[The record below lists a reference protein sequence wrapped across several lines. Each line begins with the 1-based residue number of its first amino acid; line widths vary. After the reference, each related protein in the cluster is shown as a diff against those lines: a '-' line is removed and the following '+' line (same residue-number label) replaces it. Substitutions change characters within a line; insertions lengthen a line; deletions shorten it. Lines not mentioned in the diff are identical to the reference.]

1 MGHVCDPSSALY
13 DSGILKMSSRVNT
26 SVAKKRTGVKIYS
39 IERKQARYGFA
50 FTVPCLIFFAVFS
63 FYPIINAFITSLTDR
78 KAVGRVWSFTGLDNY
93 VYLFTKSNGGFSL
106 LNSLEATGIFT
117 IGCFIPMVIVSL
129 LLAVLIMQLRRPGQK
144 KFFELSYYIPAVLSS
159 VVAATIW
166 RIMFQP
172 TGLINQL
179 SNALMLTSG
188 KDYQWLTDSG
198 MLRTSTIIVYFWK
211 YIGYFTILF
220 ITGLASIPPTIYEAA
235 IVDGSSRWHTFWK
248 ITLPLL
254 KPTVMLVS
262 IMAMLQC
269 LKTFSTQYMFVQG
282 GTARAP
288 IDVITMN
295 IYFTGIRNGYLGRAS
310 AMSIVLFFIMLIFT
324 YLQFASQRGGD
335 DVEF

>member
-1 MGHVCDPSSALY
+1 MKS
-13 DSGILKMSSRVNT
+13 KT
-26 SVAKKRTGVKIYS
+26 KTYS

-50 FTVPCLIFFAVFS
+50 FTVPCLLFFAMFS
-63 FYPIINAFITSLTDR
+63 FYPIINAFMTSLTNR
-78 KAVGRVWSFTGLDNY
+78 EAVGRNWKFTGFDNY
-93 VYLFTKSNGGFSL
+93 VYLFTKSNGGFPL
-106 LNSLEATGIFT
+106 VNSLKATGFFT
-117 IGCFIPMVIVSL
+117 LGCFIPMVIIAL
-129 LLAVLIMQLRRPGQK
+129 LLSVLIMQLRKPGQK
-144 KFFELSYYIPAVLSS
+144 KFFELSYYLPAVLSS

-179 SNALMLTSG
+179 SNTLLFTSG
-188 KDYQWLTDSG
+188 KDYRWLTDNT
-198 MLRTSTIIVYFWK
+198 MLQVSTIIVYFWK

-254 KPTVMLVS
+254 KPTVLLVS

-282 GTARAP
+282 GTARLP

-295 IYFTGIRNGYLGRAS
+295 IYFTGIRFGKLGRAS
-310 AMSIVLFFIMLIFT
+310 AMSIILFFIMLIFT
-324 YLQFASQRGGD
+324 YLQFSTQKGGD
-335 DVEF
+335 DVEY

>member
-1 MGHVCDPSSALY
+1 MKS
-13 DSGILKMSSRVNT
+13 KT
-26 SVAKKRTGVKIYS
+26 KTYS

-50 FTVPCLIFFAVFS
+50 FTVPCLLFFAMFS
-63 FYPIINAFITSLTDR
+63 FYPIINAFMTSLTNR
-78 KAVGRVWSFTGLDNY
+78 EAVGRNWKFTGFDNY
-93 VYLFTKSNGGFSL
+93 VYLFTKSNGGFPL
-106 LNSLEATGIFT
+106 LNSLKATGVFT
-117 IGCFIPMVIVSL
+117 LGCFVPMVIIAL
-129 LLAVLIMQLRRPGQK
+129 LLSVLIMQLRKPGQK
-144 KFFELSYYIPAVLSS
+144 KFFELSYYLPAVLSS

-179 SNALMLTSG
+179 SNTLLFTSG
-188 KDYQWLTDSG
+188 KDYRWLTDNT
-198 MLRTSTIIVYFWK
+198 MLQVSTIIVYFWK

-254 KPTVMLVS
+254 KPTVLLVS

-282 GTARAP
+282 GTARLP

-295 IYFTGIRNGYLGRAS
+295 IYFTGIRFGKLGRAS
-310 AMSIVLFFIMLIFT
+310 AMSIILFFIMLIFT
-324 YLQFASQRGGD
+324 YLQFSTQKGGD
-335 DVEF
+335 DVEY

>member
-1 MGHVCDPSSALY
+1 MKS
-13 DSGILKMSSRVNT
+13 K
-26 SVAKKRTGVKIYS
+26 VKTYS

-50 FTVPCLIFFAVFS
+50 FTLPCLLFFGFFS
-63 FYPIINAFITSLTDR
+63 FYPIINAFITSLTNR
-78 KAVGRVWSFTGLDNY
+78 RAVGKTWGFIGFENY
-93 VYLFTKSNGGFSL
+93 VYLFTKENGGFSL
-106 LNSLEATGIFT
+106 LNSLKATGLFT
-117 IGCFIPMVIVSL
+117 LGCFIPMVVIAL
-129 LLAVLIMQLRRPGQK
+129 LLSVLIMQLRKPWQK

-179 SNALMLTSG
+179 SNWVMFTSG
-188 KDYQWLTDSG
+188 RDYRWLTDNG
-198 MLRTSTIIVYFWK
+198 MLVASTIIVYFWK

-269 LKTFSTQYMFVQG
+269 LKTFSTQYMFVIG
-282 GTARAP
+282 GTARKP

-295 IYFTGIRNGYLGRAS
+295 IFYTGITNGYLGRAS
-310 AMSIVLFFIMLIFT
+310 AMSIVLFVIMLVFT
-324 YLQFASQRGGD
+324 YLQFAAQKGGE
-335 DVEF
+335 DVEY

>member
-1 MGHVCDPSSALY
+1 MGHLGGPS
-13 DSGILKMSSRVNT
+13 ILVFQQFKDFNMKT
-26 SVAKKRTGVKIYS
+26 KVKTYS

-50 FTVPCLIFFAVFS
+50 FTLPCLIFFAMFS
-63 FYPIINAFITSLTDR
+63 FYPIINAFITSMTNR
-78 KAVGRVWSFTGLDNY
+78 RSVGRNWSFTGFENY
-93 VYLFTKSNGGFSL
+93 VYLFTKNNGGFPL
-106 LNSLEATGIFT
+106 LNSLKATGLFT
-117 IGCFIPMVIVSL
+117 LGCFIPMVIISL
-129 LLAVLIMQLRRPGQK
+129 LLAVLIMQLRRPGHA

-179 SNALMLTSG
+179 SNTVMFTSG
-188 KDYQWLTDSG
+188 KDYQWLTKDG
-198 MLRTSTIIVYFWK
+198 MLMASTIIVYFWK

-269 LKTFSTQYMFVQG
+269 LKTFSTQYMFVSG
-282 GTARAP
+282 GTAREP

-295 IYFTGIRNGYLGRAS
+295 IYYTGIKFGYLGRAS
-310 AMSIVLFFIMLIFT
+310 AMSIILFIIMLVFT
-324 YLQFASQRGGD
+324 YFQFAAQKGGE
-335 DVEF
+335 DVEY

>member
-1 MGHVCDPSSALY
+1 MKS
-13 DSGILKMSSRVNT
+13 KT
-26 SVAKKRTGVKIYS
+26 KTYS

-50 FTVPCLIFFAVFS
+50 FTVPCLLFFAMFS
-63 FYPIINAFITSLTDR
+63 FYPIINAFMTSLTNR
-78 KAVGRVWSFTGLDNY
+78 EAVGRNWKFTGFDNY
-93 VYLFTKSNGGFSL
+93 VYLFTKSNGGFPL
-106 LNSLEATGIFT
+106 VNSLKATGFFT
-117 IGCFIPMVIVSL
+117 LGCFIPMVIIAL
-129 LLAVLIMQLRRPGQK
+129 LLSVLIMQLRKPGQK
-144 KFFELSYYIPAVLSS
+144 KFFELSYYLPAVLSS

-179 SNALMLTSG
+179 SNTLLFTSG
-188 KDYQWLTDSG
+188 KDYRWLTDNT
-198 MLRTSTIIVYFWK
+198 MLQVSTIIVYFWK

-254 KPTVMLVS
+254 KPTVLLVS

-282 GTARAP
+282 GTARLP

-295 IYFTGIRNGYLGRAS
+295 IYFTGIRFGKLGRAS

-324 YLQFASQRGGD
+324 YLQFSTQKGGD
-335 DVEF
+335 DVEY

>member
-1 MGHVCDPSSALY
+1 MKS
-13 DSGILKMSSRVNT
+13 KT
-26 SVAKKRTGVKIYS
+26 KTYS

-50 FTVPCLIFFAVFS
+50 FTVPCLLFFAMFS
-63 FYPIINAFITSLTDR
+63 FYPIINAFMTSLTNR
-78 KAVGRVWSFTGLDNY
+78 EAVGRNWKFTGFDNY
-93 VYLFTKSNGGFSL
+93 VYLFTKSNGGFPL
-106 LNSLEATGIFT
+106 VNSLKSTGFFT
-117 IGCFIPMVIVSL
+117 LGCFIPMVIIAL
-129 LLAVLIMQLRRPGQK
+129 LLSVLIMQLRKPGQK
-144 KFFELSYYIPAVLSS
+144 KFFELSYYLPAVLSS

-179 SNALMLTSG
+179 SNTLLFTSG
-188 KDYQWLTDSG
+188 KDYRWLTDNT
-198 MLRTSTIIVYFWK
+198 MLQVSTIIVYFWK

-254 KPTVMLVS
+254 KPTVLLVS

-282 GTARAP
+282 GTARLP

-295 IYFTGIRNGYLGRAS
+295 IYFTGIRFGKLGRAS
-310 AMSIVLFFIMLIFT
+310 AMSIILFFIMLIFT
-324 YLQFASQRGGD
+324 YLQFSTQKGGD
-335 DVEF
+335 DVEY

>member
-1 MGHVCDPSSALY
+1 MKS
-13 DSGILKMSSRVNT
+13 KT
-26 SVAKKRTGVKIYS
+26 KTYS

-50 FTVPCLIFFAVFS
+50 FTVPCLLFFAMFS
-63 FYPIINAFITSLTDR
+63 FYPIINAFMTSLTNR
-78 KAVGRVWSFTGLDNY
+78 EAVGRNWKFTGFDNY
-93 VYLFTKSNGGFSL
+93 VYLFTKNNGGFPL
-106 LNSLEATGIFT
+106 VNSLKATGFFT
-117 IGCFIPMVIVSL
+117 LGCFIPMVIIAL
-129 LLAVLIMQLRRPGQK
+129 LLSVLIMQLRKPGQK
-144 KFFELSYYIPAVLSS
+144 KFFELSYYLPAVLSS

-179 SNALMLTSG
+179 SNTLLFTSG
-188 KDYQWLTDSG
+188 KDYRWLTDNT
-198 MLRTSTIIVYFWK
+198 MLQVSTIIVYFWK

-254 KPTVMLVS
+254 KPTVLLVS

-282 GTARAP
+282 GTARLP

-295 IYFTGIRNGYLGRAS
+295 IYFTGIRFGKLGRAS
-310 AMSIVLFFIMLIFT
+310 AMSIILFFIMLIFT
-324 YLQFASQRGGD
+324 YLQFSTQKGGD
-335 DVEF
+335 DVEY